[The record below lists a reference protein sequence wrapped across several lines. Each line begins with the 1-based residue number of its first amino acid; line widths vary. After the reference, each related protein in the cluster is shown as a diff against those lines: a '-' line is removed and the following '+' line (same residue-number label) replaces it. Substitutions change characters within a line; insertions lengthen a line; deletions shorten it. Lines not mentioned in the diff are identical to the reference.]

1 MSHGTKEGKL
11 SLPSLHSRNPAKVNK
26 EKATRTHKDAHNV
39 RTYTAAQRAH
49 L

>member
-11 SLPSLHSRNPAKVNK
+11 SLHSRNPAKVNK